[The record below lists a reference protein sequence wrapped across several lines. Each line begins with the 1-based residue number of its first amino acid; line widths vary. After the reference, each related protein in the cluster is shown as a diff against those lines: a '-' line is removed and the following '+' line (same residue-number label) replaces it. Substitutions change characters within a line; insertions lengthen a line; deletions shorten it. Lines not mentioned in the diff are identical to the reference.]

1 MSDLKFMIDGFNF
14 NLILEDEILIFMM
27 DVEFDYSFDLKE
39 YVFEQFFNIDDKD
52 LIKEVF
58 IVFKK
63 VYLGYF
69 MMVLDD
75 IEN

>member
-39 YVFEQFFNIDDKD
+39 YVFE
-52 LIKEVF
+52 
-58 IVFKK
+58 
-63 VYLGYF
+63 
-69 MMVLDD
+69 
-75 IEN
+75 